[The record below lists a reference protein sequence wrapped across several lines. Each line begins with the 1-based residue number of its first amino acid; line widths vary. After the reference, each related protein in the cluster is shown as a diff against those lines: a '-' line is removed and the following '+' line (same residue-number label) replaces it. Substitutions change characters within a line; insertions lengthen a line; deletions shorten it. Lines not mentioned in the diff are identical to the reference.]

1 MGNVGIWQIV
11 IIIALIVIFFGRG
24 KISSI
29 MGDFAR
35 GIKGFKKEMS
45 DDQSSDNKDPKDK
58 DKDQNSKSNH

>member
-1 MGNVGIWQIV
+1 
-11 IIIALIVIFFGRG
+11 
-24 KISSI
+24 

-45 DDQSSDNKDPKDK
+45 DDQSADKKDPN

>member
-11 IIIALIVIFFGRG
+11 IIVALIVIFFGRG

-45 DDQSSDNKDPKDK
+45 DDQSVDKKDPN